1 MPELPLAPVDRLIR
15 KAGAYRVSE
24 KAAQALREILEE
36 IAIEISRE
44 AIELANH
51 ANRRTVTDEDIKLA
65 AKRILR
71 LMRYTM

>member
-24 KAAQALREILEE
+24 KAAIALREILEE

-71 LMRYTM
+71 LMRYTV

>member
-1 MPELPLAPVDRLIR
+1 VPELPLAPVDRLIR

>member
-1 MPELPLAPVDRLIR
+1 LPELPLAPVDRLIR

-24 KAAQALREILEE
+24 KAAIALREILEE

-71 LMRYTM
+71 LMRYTV